1 MTTNEQKF
9 LEYARKGD
17 TSCLLK
23 ILSSIAEAERVRLAL
38 ARDVQKETSL
48 HYACRFGDLKLIK
61 FLTDSGADLNA
72 RNGKLGTPL
81 HCAVSH
87 GHLPAVRHLLECE
100 VEIDQK
106 DNSGVNFFAVLKTQK
121 VD

>member
-17 TSCLLK
+17 TSRLLK

-38 ARDVQKETSL
+38 ARDVQKVSSGPQILFSFLIHNYKALLHLLFILFQETSL

-72 RNGKLGTPL
+72 RNGKL
-81 HCAVSH
+81 VS
-87 GHLPAVRHLLECE
+87 
-100 VEIDQK
+100 
-106 DNSGVNFFAVLKTQK
+106 
-121 VD
+121 